1 MGGVSLYGALFRTPR
16 IAGLL
21 SAMVVARMPI
31 GINSLAL
38 VLFFRHEGKSFG
50 VAGAAAGALALGSA
64 LGAPLAAR
72 LIDRFGPRVLLG
84 LAAVHA
90 GGLVVV
96 IALTL
101 HGAPNP
107 VLVPAAFLVGSSL
120 PPISSVLRAAYRTVL
135 AHDPELIP
143 TAFAFEAVLTEVI
156 FVVGPLAVAVLV
168 WVASAAAALIVS
180 AVCCVVGTAWFLSA
194 LPGSIR
200 RYRAPH
206 APGREIAGALR
217 SAGLRTLVMAM
228 LPVGFAFGAL
238 EVTLPAFADAQG
250 HRQLAGVLLAILSIG
265 SMAGG
270 IFYGA
275 RPRRFPLLTVH
286 LLCAVSLPVV
296 IALLATAGSAAQMGL
311 LLLLAGLPIAPLI
324 ATRNEL
330 AGLVALPGSETE
342 AFTWPLTALVSGV
355 AIGAAVAGALADGPG
370 WRSAILVATIV
381 AALGALVS
389 LAFRDTL
396 RPAAAAT

>member
-1 MGGVSLYGALFRTPR
+1 LYGALFRIPR
-16 IAGLL
+16 ITGLF
-21 SAMVVARMPI
+21 SAMVIARMPI

-64 LGAPLAAR
+64 LAAPLAAR

-84 LAAVHA
+84 LAVVHA
-90 GGLVVV
+90 GGITVL

-101 HGAPNP
+101 GGTPSP
-107 VLVPAAFLVGSSL
+107 VLVPVAFLVGSSL

-135 AHDPELIP
+135 AHDTELVP

-156 FVVGPLAVAVLV
+156 FVLGPLVVAVLV
-168 WVASAAAALIVS
+168 WVVSAAAALSVS
-180 AVCCVVGTAWFLSA
+180 AICCVIGTTWFLSA
-194 LPGSIR
+194 LPSSIVR
-200 RYRAPH
+200 QRTER
-206 APGREIAGALR
+206 APGRDFAGALR
-217 SAGLRTLVMAM
+217 SPGLRTLVMAM

-238 EVTLPAFADAQG
+238 EVTMPAFADAHG
-250 HRQLAGVLLAILSIG
+250 HRQLAGLLLATWSIG
-265 SMAGG
+265 SMIGG

-275 RPRRFPLLTVH
+275 RPRRFPLLTLH
-286 LLCAVSLPVV
+286 LLCALSLPVA
-296 IALLATAGSAAQMGL
+296 IAVLMAAGSIAQMAL

-330 AGLVALPGSETE
+330 AGLVALAGSETE

-370 WRSAILVATIV
+370 WRAAVLVATIV
-381 AALGALVS
+381 ASLGALIS

-396 RPAAAAT
+396 EPATGAAA